1 MLLKPPSTLTP
12 EHEVLKPSLRARSET
27 DGIPG
32 NMYSNYSIWAR
43 LIVLGIVPWVIVL
56 RKTIAEFNTTVSLCM
71 HFNSYT

>member
-32 NMYSNYSIWAR
+32 NMYSNYSI
-43 LIVLGIVPWVIVL
+43 
-56 RKTIAEFNTTVSLCM
+56 
-71 HFNSYT
+71 